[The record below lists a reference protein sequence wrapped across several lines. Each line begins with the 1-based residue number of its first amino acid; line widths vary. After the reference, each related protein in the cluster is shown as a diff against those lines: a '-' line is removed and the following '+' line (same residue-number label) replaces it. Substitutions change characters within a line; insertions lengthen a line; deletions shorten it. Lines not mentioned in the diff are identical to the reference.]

1 MKPEEEMV
9 HYLRLHLLFIYS
21 SIMVTSATG
30 KYFKIRITL
39 KYRFFFQCFKCLAII
54 KFFIHQDTETFS

>member
-9 HYLRLHLLFIYS
+9 HYLRLHLLFTYS

-30 KYFKIRITL
+30 KYFKITL
-39 KYRFFFQCFKCLAII
+39 KYRFFFFQCFKCLAII

>member
-21 SIMVTSATG
+21 SIMVTSATD
-30 KYFKIRITL
+30 KYFKITL
-39 KYRFFFQCFKCLAII
+39 KYRFFFFNVLNVWLL
-54 KFFIHQDTETFS
+54 